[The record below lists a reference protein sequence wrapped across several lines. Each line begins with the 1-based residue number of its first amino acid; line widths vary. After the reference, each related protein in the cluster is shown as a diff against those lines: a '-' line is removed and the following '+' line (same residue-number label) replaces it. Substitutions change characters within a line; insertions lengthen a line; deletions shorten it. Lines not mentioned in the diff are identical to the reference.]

1 VSNNRRGKTFLK
13 EDQLMD
19 NESVRQVE
27 VGQIKSIAQ
36 TLVGSIPDLTF
47 DEAEMITG
55 DQARFS
61 NESRKF
67 IREFVDTN
75 MSAYSVTVY
84 SVTVNY
90 DLTVEQMVI
99 AGNYD
104 SVSTSITQEHFPIQG
119 EGRQEKEVTL
129 FHFNRWI
136 FSEEVIREMSKL
148 GYQPAEPEDIFA
160 FGIQHRDIQRQFPI
174 VALGSPWQH
183 PHHRTGYVVRL
194 EGDHTIRS
202 LNLRV
207 FNLKSG
213 PYYRFAAVHK

>member
-1 VSNNRRGKTFLK
+1 
-13 EDQLMD
+13 MD

-47 DEAEMITG
+47 DEAETITG
-55 DQARFS
+55 DQTRFS
-61 NESRKF
+61 NESRQF
-67 IREFVDTN
+67 IQRFVKP
-75 MSAYSVTVY
+75 AYSI
-84 SVTVNY
+84 TVNY
-90 DLTVEQMVI
+90 DLTIEQMVV

-160 FGIQHRDIQRQFPI
+160 FGIQHRNIQRQFP
-174 VALGSPWQH
+174 VLALGSPWQH
-183 PHHRTGYVVRL
+183 SHHRKGYVVRL

-202 LNLRV
+202 LNLRL
-207 FNLKSG
+207 FNLKSS
-213 PYYRFAAVHK
+213 PHYRFAAVHK